1 MIKFEIITVPKG
13 IYHNRKRNRREY
25 MDIKETIKD
34 IADNHHGFLK
44 QELPVIKS
52 LAYKI
57 LKVHYEDCKD
67 ELIQVHRQYGRVQ
80 NELELALVKKQM
92 VLLPM
97 IWDYQKEPSKEL
109 LEAIRET
116 VREVEGDNQI
126 LLKELEGLKDKTN
139 TYTMPESG
147 CPTYDTTY
155 KKMEKLHREVE
166 KYIKIEREMY
176 KVLLG

>member
-1 MIKFEIITVPKG
+1 
-13 IYHNRKRNRREY
+13 

-67 ELIQVHRQYGRVQ
+67 ELIQVHRQYGRAQ

-97 IWDYQKEPSKEL
+97 IWDYQKESSKEL
-109 LEAIRET
+109 LEEIRLIAD
-116 VREVEGDNQI
+116 EVEGDIDI
-126 LLKELEGLKDKTN
+126 LIKELGRLKDKTN

-155 KKMEKLHREVE
+155 RKMENLHQEVE
-166 KYIKIEREMY
+166 KYIKIERKRCKE
-176 KVLLG
+176 LLG

>member
-1 MIKFEIITVPKG
+1 
-13 IYHNRKRNRREY
+13 

-57 LKVHYEDCKD
+57 LKVHYEDCKE

-97 IWDYQKEPSKEL
+97 IWDYQKKPSEDL
-109 LEAIRET
+109 LEEIRMT
-116 VREVEGDNQI
+116 VQEVEGDNGI
-126 LLKELEGLKDKTN
+126 LLEELEGLKEKTN
-139 TYTMPESG
+139 SYT
-147 CPTYDTTY
+147 TYDNTY
-155 KKMEKLHREVE
+155 KRMEKLHHEVE
-166 KYIKIEREMY
+166 NYIKIEREMY
-176 KVLLG
+176 RELLG

>member
-1 MIKFEIITVPKG
+1 
-13 IYHNRKRNRREY
+13 
-25 MDIKETIKD
+25 MDIKKTIKD

-44 QELPVIKS
+44 EELPVIKS

-57 LKVHYEDCKD
+57 LKVHYHDCRE

-109 LEAIRET
+109 LEEMERTIQ
-116 VREVEGDNQI
+116 EVEGDNDI
-126 LLKELEGLKDKTN
+126 LLGELEGLKEKTN

-147 CPTYDTTY
+147 CPTYESTY
-155 KKMEKLHREVE
+155 RKMEKLHQEVE
-166 KYIKIEREMY
+166 RYIGIEREMY
-176 KVLLG
+176 KDLLG